1 MVTTVNPMATEDQHQ
16 CWSNWYQPSYDGKTG
31 YGSHGRVANSTSRL
45 NNNDQGFEAD
55 FLSAN
60 SHTKESSMVSSRAE
74 VNGANVSRKIIGELS
89 EGSHNVHYGSDNIET
104 NFGGSKTV
112 APSPSLPVATEEI
125 TTTAILQAPSPYPS
139 LPVATEDM
147 IDTVPEHRE
156 EEATDDPSHPPLSPK
171 SKRSK
176 VVPGEHVQEIE
187 SGDDTLARAREA
199 DPFFTAYS
207 CPDLVMS
214 KYTKLVGKLSNNFV
228 INVAGLAVTSKDIT
242 GIVELSRSLPA
253 RHYPKFE
260 RSRSQESYNF
270 PKDLVHYL
278 GQDEPTMAPFT
289 HHYFP
294 FDLGNKDWVVVCF
307 DLKAWKLTVLE
318 CNMGLRSD
326 EELAKQLQPFRDM
339 IPPLLRRTG
348 VLSTTASYPAVVI
361 ERPNVVR
368 HNSNRSHSAL
378 TSILLMQTH
387 ARFGIEICR
396 SITPT
401 TLKEEAQRLVVML
414 YELHEKL

>member
-1 MVTTVNPMATEDQHQ
+1 MF
-16 CWSNWYQPSYDGKTG
+16 
-31 YGSHGRVANSTSRL
+31 L
-45 NNNDQGFEAD
+45 FEYI
-55 FLSAN
+55 S
-60 SHTKESSMVSSRAE
+60 
-74 VNGANVSRKIIGELS
+74 
-89 EGSHNVHYGSDNIET
+89 
-104 NFGGSKTV
+104 
-112 APSPSLPVATEEI
+112 
-125 TTTAILQAPSPYPS
+125 
-139 LPVATEDM
+139 
-147 IDTVPEHRE
+147 
-156 EEATDDPSHPPLSPK
+156 
-171 SKRSK
+171 
-176 VVPGEHVQEIE
+176 
-187 SGDDTLARAREA
+187 
-199 DPFFTAYS
+199 
-207 CPDLVMS
+207 
-214 KYTKLVGKLSNNFV
+214 V

-253 RHYPKFE
+253 RVCLLYIQFSQLQSWIYILNPVLFLNIQIIDILVRFVRTTYNSAPNCSRERSPNFLDTRYVVLLLKHYPKFE